1 MQRELYQQ
9 VWDGL
14 DLGKRSVLL
23 TVLTEQGAQKRVL
36 NEETLGDEPDERY
49 GALAK
54 AALEKSELQF
64 LPLPDGLA
72 AFAEPFVPEP
82 RLIVLGGGHIALPLV
97 EFGAKCGFSVTV
109 VDDRPAFANAPR
121 FPLANEVICES
132 FDRVFPKLR
141 LDPFCFV
148 VVITRGHRHDK
159 MCLRELT
166 KHPLAYLGMIGSKNR
181 VRTVKESL
189 LAEGIAAEALEK
201 ICAPIGVKIGAVTPS
216 EIAISI
222 MAEVILHKRTLN
234 KQAWPELDRE
244 VLCALKDCKEPP
256 FAIATIIEAKG
267 SAPRGVG
274 AKLLVW
280 PDGRIA
286 GSIGG
291 GCSEGDAMKVAY
303 EVIRSG
309 RPCVYGV
316 DLSGAAAEDEGMVCG
331 GRIKIAIERYDG

>member
-1 MQRELYQQ
+1 MQRECYREI
-9 VWDGL
+9 WDAL
-14 DLGKRSVLL
+14 NMGKRSVLVTAIEDQ
-23 TVLTEQGAQKRVL
+23 TVQKRVFCADTP
-36 NEETLGDEPDERY
+36 EGEASPY
-49 GALAK
+49 AALAK
-54 AALEKSELQF
+54 AAFEKSELQYQK
-64 LPLPDGLA
+64 LGNDGA

-121 FPLANEVICES
+121 FPLAAEVICES
-132 FDRVFPKLR
+132 FERVFGQLR

-166 KHPLAYLGMIGSKNR
+166 KYPLAYLGMIGSKNR
-181 VRTVKESL
+181 VRTVKQALVE
-189 LAEGIAAEALEK
+189 EGIAEERMEK
-201 ICAPIGVKIGAVTPS
+201 VCAPIGIKIGAVTPA

-222 MAEVILHKRTLN
+222 LGEVILYKRTLN
-234 KQAWPELDRE
+234 KEAWPELDRE
-244 VLCALKDCKEPP
+244 VLAALKDAKEPP

-280 PDGRIA
+280 PDGRIS

-291 GCSEGDAMKVAY
+291 GCSEGEAIKVAY
-303 EVIRSG
+303 EVIRTG
-309 RPCVYGV
+309 QPCVYGV

-331 GRIKIAIERYDG
+331 GRIKVAIERYDG

>member
-1 MQRELYQQ
+1 MQREYYHQI
-9 VWDGL
+9 WDGL
-14 DLGKRSVLL
+14 NMGKRSVLVTAIEGE
-23 TVLTEQGAQKRVL
+23 TVQKQVFFADSL
-36 NEETLGDEPDERY
+36 EGQASPHA
-49 GALAK
+49 ALAK
-54 AALEKSELQF
+54 AAFEKSELQYQKRGD
-64 LPLPDGLA
+64 DGA

-121 FPLANEVICES
+121 FPLAAEVICES
-132 FDRVFPKLR
+132 FERVFDQLR

-166 KHPLAYLGMIGSKNR
+166 KYPLAYLGMIGSKNR
-181 VRTVKESL
+181 VRTVKQALVE
-189 LAEGIAAEALEK
+189 EGIAEERMEK
-201 ICAPIGVKIGAVTPS
+201 VCAPIGIKIGAVTPA

-222 MAEVILHKRTLN
+222 LGEVILYKRTLN
-234 KQAWPELDRE
+234 KEAWPELDRE
-244 VLCALKDCKEPP
+244 VLVALKSVKEPP

-280 PDGRIA
+280 PDGRIS

-291 GCSEGDAMKVAY
+291 GCSEGEATKVAY
-303 EVIRSG
+303 EVIRTG

-331 GRIKIAIERYDG
+331 GRIKVAIERYDG

>member
-1 MQRELYQQ
+1 MQRGLYEQ

-14 DLGKRSVLL
+14 GSGKRSVLL
-23 TVLTEQGAQKRVL
+23 TVLREQGAEKRVFH
-36 NEETLGDEPDERY
+36 EDTLAGEPEQPY
-49 GALAK
+49 GTLAK

-64 LPLPDGLA
+64 MPLPEGYA
-72 AFAEPFVPEP
+72 ASAEPFVPEP

-109 VDDRPAFANAPR
+109 VDDRPSFANAPR
-121 FPLANEVICES
+121 FPLADEVICES
-132 FDRVFPKLR
+132 FERVFSKLR

-166 KHPLAYLGMIGSKNR
+166 KYPLAYLGMIGSRNR
-181 VRTVKESL
+181 VRTVKQALVE
-189 LAEGIAAEALEK
+189 EGIAQERMDN
-201 ICAPIGVKIGAVTPS
+201 ICAPIGMKIGAVTPA
-216 EIAISI
+216 EIAVSI
-222 MAEVILHKRTLN
+222 LAEVILYKRTLN
-234 KQAWPELDRE
+234 KEAWPELDRE
-244 VLCALKDCKEPP
+244 VLFALKDAKEPP

-291 GCSEGDAMKVAY
+291 GCSEGEAMKVAY
-303 EVIRSG
+303 EVIRTG
-309 RPCVYGV
+309 RSCVYDV
-316 DLSGAAAEDEGMVCG
+316 DLSGVAAEDEGMVCG
-331 GRIKIAIERYDG
+331 GRIKVAIERYDG